1 LQQLVVAFSAR
12 SRLGFLDSW
21 WLCRLRIS
29 ELLVELVLRPCQGV
43 RIHKGEGGVVVVAA
57 AAVAGGEE
65 GVGAVVVVVV
75 EEVVS
80 DGGILCG
87 EQKS

>member
-1 LQQLVVAFSAR
+1 LQQLVVALSAR

-21 WLCRLRIS
+21 WLFRLRVS

-43 RIHKGEGGVVVVAA
+43 RIHKGEGGVVVVVAA
-57 AAVAGGEE
+57 AAAGGEE
-65 GVGAVVVVVV
+65 VVGAAAAVV

>member
-1 LQQLVVAFSAR
+1 L
-12 SRLGFLDSW
+12 
-21 WLCRLRIS
+21 WLCRLRVS
-29 ELLVELVLRPCQGV
+29 KLLVELVLRPCQGV

-57 AAVAGGEE
+57 AAGGEE
-65 GVGAVVVVVV
+65 VVGAAAVVVV